1 MYPII
6 RMVKLQKRVFGKEK
20 KTQYMITVPITLVK
34 AKQWKKGQELLLIFN
49 ERGNIEIREVGK
61 KPSNN

>member
-1 MYPII
+1 
-6 RMVKLQKRVFGKEK
+6 MVKLQEKKVNK

-49 ERGNIEIREVGK
+49 ERGNIEIREVK
-61 KPSNN
+61 